1 VSREIT
7 FREGLREALA
17 EELERDES
25 VLLLGQDIGAFGG
38 IFGVTAGLQERFGER
53 RVMDTPISET
63 LMVGGGVGAALTGL
77 RPVVELQF
85 ADFMGIAMDEIYL
98 KAAKW
103 RYMHGGRVSVPLVLR
118 LPEGAVS
125 GAGPE
130 QSQCP
135 EALLWNVPGIYV
147 VIPSSPGDAKGLLK
161 SAIRDENPVAF
172 FEHKGLYNT
181 RGPVPD
187 GEHLV
192 PLGQACVRRAGADV
206 TVVAWSNFVNHAL
219 LAAEQLA
226 AEGIDVEVV
235 DPRGLRPL
243 DTATILASVAKT
255 GRLVLAHDAPKTGGP
270 ASEIAAIVAEQAL
283 GDLAAPIVRVAAP
296 DVPPPQSA
304 YLERFYVPGVDDVVA
319 AIRGGQ
325 ARVGLTRA
333 VDAIGARLAQH
344 FPPSPEDTNEL
355 PDAPRQL

>member
-7 FREGLREALA
+7 FSQGIREALV
-17 EELERDES
+17 EEMERDEN

-38 IFGVTAGLQERFGER
+38 IFGVTAGLHERFGER
-53 RVMDTPISET
+53 RVIDTPISET

-85 ADFMGIAMDEIYL
+85 ADFMGVAMDEIYL

-103 RYMHGGRVSVPLVLR
+103 RYMHGGRLTVPLVLR

-147 VIPSSPGDAKGLLK
+147 VIPSSPADAKGLLK
-161 SAIRDENPVAF
+161 SAIRDDNPVAF

-181 RGPVPD
+181 RGPVPNGD
-187 GEHLV
+187 HVV
-192 PLGQACVRRAGADV
+192 PLGEACVRRTGSDV

-219 LAAEQLA
+219 AAAERLA
-226 AEGIDVEVV
+226 PEGIRVEVI

-243 DTATILASVAKT
+243 DTATILGSVAKT
-255 GRLVLAHDAPKTGGP
+255 GRLVLAHEASKTGGP
-270 ASEIAAIVAEQAL
+270 ASEVAAIVAEEAL
-283 GDLAAPIVRVAAP
+283 ADLAAPIVRVAAP

-304 YLERFYVPGVDDVVA
+304 HLERFYVPGVEDVVA
-319 AIRGGQ
+319 ALR
-325 ARVGLTRA
+325 RTL
-333 VDAIGARLAQH
+333 
-344 FPPSPEDTNEL
+344 EW
-355 PDAPRQL
+355 